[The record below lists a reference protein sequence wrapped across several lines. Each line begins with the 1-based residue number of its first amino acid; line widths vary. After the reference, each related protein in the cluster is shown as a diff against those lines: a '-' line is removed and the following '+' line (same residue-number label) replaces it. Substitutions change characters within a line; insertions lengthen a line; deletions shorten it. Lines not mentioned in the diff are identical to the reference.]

1 MNLNKNE
8 SLLVKS
14 ESEVVVLTT
23 HRIRYQD
30 DKELISI
37 MLKQVSGIE
46 VKYTSHPILIILAI
60 ISAIAAVVSLGNLAG
75 HLSVLLLITAGVLI
89 ALFFSSRKHVVTILS
104 ASSRLVFHTKGMGKQ
119 TVENFVDKVEAAIAE
134 L

>member
-8 SLLVKS
+8 SILVKS

-37 MLKQVSGIE
+37 MLPQVSGIE

-60 ISAIAAVVSLGNLAG
+60 ISGIAGVVLLDDSAN
-75 HLSVLLLITAGVLI
+75 HTSILLLITAGVLI
-89 ALFFSSRKHVVTILS
+89 ALFFSSRKHVVTISS
-104 ASSRLVFHTKGMGKQ
+104 ASARLVFHTKGMGKQ
-119 TVENFVDKVEAAIAE
+119 AVENFVDKVEAAIAE

>member
-60 ISAIAAVVSLGNLAG
+60 ISGITGVVSLGNLAD

-89 ALFFSSRKHVVTILS
+89 ALFFSSRKHVITISS
-104 ASSRLVFHTKGMGKQ
+104 ASSRLIFHTKGMGKQ
-119 TVENFVDKVEAAIAE
+119 AVENFVDKVEAAIAE